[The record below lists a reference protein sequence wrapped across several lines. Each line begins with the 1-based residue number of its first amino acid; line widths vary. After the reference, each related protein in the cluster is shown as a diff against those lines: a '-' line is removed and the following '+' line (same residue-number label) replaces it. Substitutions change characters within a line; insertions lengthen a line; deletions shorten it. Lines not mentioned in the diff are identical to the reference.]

1 MNKKIEILSP
11 AGDFESV
18 IAAVQNGANAIY
30 LGQKEFSARQ
40 NAKNFDEDELKQA
53 VSYCHARDVLVY
65 LAINTLINDSQID
78 NASKSIINAC
88 KSGVDALIVQD
99 LGLLYL
105 IKEIAPTM
113 PIHASTQMS
122 VHTVKGAE
130 FLKSQGVTR
139 VVLARELTLKEIQEI
154 SSKVD
159 IETEVFVHGA
169 LCMSV
174 SGQCYISSMIGTRSG
189 NRGNCAG
196 TCRLPFT
203 TRKNSNDYDL
213 SLKDMC
219 LANHVKELQN
229 IGVTSLKIEGRMKRP
244 EYVAITAKAYNDA
257 VNNIEPDLE
266 TVKAVFSR
274 NGFTDGYLTN
284 NVNADMFGYRQKD
297 DVVAATSKILK
308 NIANS
313 YKKENRKINIDMDI
327 EVILNNPI
335 KLTVTDNNE
344 NKVTV
349 YGPIPEIAINSPL
362 TNESLLRSLS
372 KLGSTPF
379 CLNEFKTKL
388 DDGLITSA
396 SALNELRR
404 NACEELLKKRSLIN
418 PRPFNAFIPK
428 EEKSFVN
435 ANDLKLRVRFA
446 KYEQIPFEKL
456 DKIEFVILP
465 VDEILK
471 HKEELIFIK
480 EKIIIEPYRIMF
492 LTEKKQIEKIN
503 SLKKLGFN
511 KLLAENLAHIEIA
524 KELELNFYAGNF
536 LNCFNSLSSKSLVNF
551 GAKDITLSFELE
563 LNKATKIKTQVP
575 LGIIGYGYLP
585 LMIMKNCPIK
595 AKKSCNECNG
605 KSLLEDRKGVKFR
618 AICNNK
624 QYTEILNSD
633 VLYMAD
639 RIHEINNISFLT
651 LYFTV
656 ENKDE
661 CINVINNYI
670 NKKPLTTKYTRGLYY
685 RSI

>member
-30 LGQKEFSARQ
+30 LGQKDFSARQ

-53 VSYCHARDVLVY
+53 VSYCHTRDVLVY
-65 LAINTLINDSQID
+65 LAINTLVSDTQID
-78 NASKSIINAC
+78 NACKSIINAC
-88 KSGVDALIVQD
+88 ESGVDALIVQD

-130 FLKSQGVTR
+130 FLKNQGVTR
-139 VVLARELTLKEIQEI
+139 VVLARELTLKEIKEI
-154 SSKVD
+154 SSKVN

-203 TRKNSNDYDL
+203 TRNNSNDYDL

-219 LANHVKELQN
+219 LASHVKELQN
-229 IGVTSLKIEGRMKRP
+229 AGVTSLKIEGRMKRP
-244 EYVAITAKAYNDA
+244 EYVAITAKTYSDII
-257 VNNIEPDLE
+257 NNIEPDLE
-266 TVKAVFSR
+266 TVRAVFSR
-274 NGFTDGYLTN
+274 SGFTDGYLTN
-284 NVNADMFGYRQKD
+284 NVDEDMFGYRQKD

-308 NIANS
+308 NIKNT
-313 YKKENRKINIDMDI
+313 YKKENKKIDIDMDI
-327 EVILNNPI
+327 EVISNKPAKLAVKDNDGNNI
-335 KLTVTDNNE
+335 
-344 NKVTV
+344 TV
-349 YGPIPEIAINSPL
+349 YGSIPEIAINSPL

-379 CLNEFKTKL
+379 CLNKFKSNFE
-388 DDGLITSA
+388 DGLIISA

-404 NACEELLKKRSLIN
+404 NACEELLKQRSIVK
-418 PRPFNAFIPK
+418 PKPFNTFIPK
-428 EEKSFVN
+428 ERSLCNNTNSIKI
-435 ANDLKLRVRFA
+435 RTRFLQ
-446 KYEQIPFEKL
+446 YEQIPFEKL
-456 DKIEFVILP
+456 NEVEFVILP
-465 VDEILK
+465 IDEILK
-471 HKEELIFIK
+471 HKEKLALIK

-492 LTEKKQIEKIN
+492 LSEEKQIQKIN
-503 SLKKLGFN
+503 SLKELGFN

-524 KELELNFYAGNF
+524 KELQLDFYAGNF
-536 LNCFNSLSSKSLVNF
+536 LNCFNSISANNLVNF
-551 GAKDITLSFELE
+551 GVKDITLSFELE
-563 LNKATKIKTQVP
+563 LIKATKIKTSVP
-575 LGIIGYGYLP
+575 IGIMAYGYLP

-595 AKKSCNECNG
+595 AKKSCIECG
-605 KSLLEDRKGVKFR
+605 GESLLQDRKGVKFR

-624 QYTEILNSD
+624 HYTEILNSD

-639 RIHEINNISFLT
+639 RINEMNNISFMT
-651 LYFTV
+651 LYFTD
-656 ENKDE
+656 ENKNE

-685 RSI
+685 RSV